1 MQEQGD
7 TRKGESVRVSILVGV
22 LHQFLAR
29 GSSRNEP
36 EKFESNAQDGDDVQK
51 H

>member
-36 EKFESNAQDGDDVQK
+36 EEFESNARDGDDVQE